1 MFLIF
6 RDSSSFKPFLS
17 LFLKVLVGLYVVI
30 FLCFLV
36 IIFLAT
42 PSGLQD
48 LSSLTKD

>member
-6 RDSSSFKPFLS
+6 RDSSNFKPFLS
-17 LFLKVLVGLYVVI
+17 LFLKVLVGLYIVI

-36 IIFLAT
+36 IFLAR
-42 PSGLQD
+42 PPGLQD